1 MLNIM
6 SPLMTLVAILAL
18 LPQGQGLVIPGFL
31 NLTSLAP
38 VPTQVFT
45 ILPYPKHTP
54 TTPMQPRDFT
64 ILPYPLHRTT
74 SKTTTFMTQTTPTSQ
89 GATATATATATV
101 TTTPTPPFIAAPRQ
115 AVDVDPITP
124 ISWHEASHGN
134 NICGPSSFVPH
145 TSSLSPL
152 AADCLALAAALR
164 ARKGY
169 FVARGF
175 TDTTTLVGLA
185 TEGSCIFGVRPATP
199 SHFHGVI
206 GALDAAAFLDDA
218 VRDLSSPAGGA
229 MAGDG
234 SWMAGGLVGAS
245 GVTACELGGG
255 GKQALVWAVYAA
267 GQEWHVG
274 HVDVPVEVPGAGC
287 AMDMGRWGVVAMLAS
302 LAVLL

>member
-6 SPLMTLVAILAL
+6 SPLMTVVAILAL

-38 VPTQVFT
+38 VPTQ
-45 ILPYPKHTP
+45 
-54 TTPMQPRDFT
+54 QDDD
-64 ILPYPLHRTT
+64 LHDADD
-74 SKTTTFMTQTTPTSQ
+74 SHV
-89 GATATATATATV
+89 ATATATA

-115 AVDVDPITP
+115 AVDVDPTTP
-124 ISWHEASHGN
+124 ISWHEASHRN

-199 SHFHGVI
+199 SHFHEVI

-229 MAGDG
+229 TAGDG
-234 SWMAGGLVGAS
+234 SWVAGGLVGAS

-274 HVDVPVEVPGAGC
+274 HVDVPVVVPGAGC

>member
-1 MLNIM
+1 MLNMM

-38 VPTQVFT
+38 VLT
-45 ILPYPKHTP
+45 
-54 TTPMQPRDFT
+54 QPRDFT

-89 GATATATATATV
+89 
-101 TTTPTPPFIAAPRQ
+101 PQPQPQPQPRRPP
-115 AVDVDPITP
+115 
-124 ISWHEASHGN
+124 SHGN

-164 ARKGY
+164 AKKGY

-185 TEGSCIFGVRPATP
+185 TEGSCIFDVRPAMP

-229 MAGDG
+229 TAGDG
-234 SWMAGGLVGAS
+234 SWVAGGLVGAS

-267 GQEWHVG
+267 GQKWHVG

-287 AMDMGRWGVVAMLAS
+287 AMEMGRWGVVAMLAS